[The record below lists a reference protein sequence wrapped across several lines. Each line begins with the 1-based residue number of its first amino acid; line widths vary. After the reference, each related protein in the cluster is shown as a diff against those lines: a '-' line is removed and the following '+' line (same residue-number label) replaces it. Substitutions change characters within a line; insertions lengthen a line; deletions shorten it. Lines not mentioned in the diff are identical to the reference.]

1 MLRRWTKPLS
11 GLLPLLFLAVYAAG
25 CVTTSEKVAP
35 FQATSQNKPSGFF
48 DRMLDNFSERVCNAG
63 KFTCPYG
70 LGSAGEPCECVGPN
84 NVVYN
89 GRTVK

>member
-1 MLRRWTKPLS
+1 MSKSSWIQFNR
-11 GLLPLLFLAVYAAG
+11 LLLLLIIAISAPG

-35 FQATSQNKPSGFF
+35 FQATSQDKPSGFF
-48 DRMLDNFSERVCNAG
+48 DRMMDNFSERVCNVG

-70 LGSAGEPCECVGPN
+70 LGSAGEPCECIGPN